1 MVLLSQVECLGRAP
15 VINKDTRLKE
25 KFVENLR
32 DPTLRHDIKHWAKGP
47 LRCHF
52 PRYMEE

>member
-1 MVLLSQVECLGRAP
+1 MVLLSQVERLGRAP
-15 VINKDTRLKE
+15 VINKDTLLKE
-25 KFVENLR
+25 LFVENLR
-32 DPTLRHDIKHWAKGP
+32 DPTLRHGIKHWAKGP

>member
-1 MVLLSQVECLGRAP
+1 MVLLSQVERLGRAP
-15 VINKDTRLKE
+15 VINKDTLLKE
-25 KFVENLR
+25 LFVENLR